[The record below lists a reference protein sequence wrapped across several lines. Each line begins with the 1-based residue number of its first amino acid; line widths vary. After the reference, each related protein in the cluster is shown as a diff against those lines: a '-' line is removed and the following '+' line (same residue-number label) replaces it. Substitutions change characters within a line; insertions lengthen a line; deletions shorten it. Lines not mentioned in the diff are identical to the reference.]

1 MTVERT
7 IRPARPADY
16 PRIRELVCAAFA
28 GTAMGDNGEAG
39 IVERARAEG
48 SAVVDLV
55 AETDGL
61 IVGHV
66 LFTRMTADRPVSL
79 MALAPVSVD
88 PACQSQDHG
97 GALIRAG
104 IEACREAGAD
114 GLIVLGH
121 PAYYPR
127 FGFSADAAKTVA
139 SPYAGGRSFMAMPL
153 TPGVFDAPI
162 RADYPPAFG

>member
-1 MTVERT
+1 MWLPLASPLHLELERIGFVPGAPT
-7 IRPARPADY
+7 TYFGVR
-16 PRIRELVCAAFA
+16 
-28 GTAMGDNGEAG
+28 T
-39 IVERARAEG
+39 
-48 SAVVDLV
+48 
-55 AETDGL
+55 
-61 IVGHV
+61 
-66 LFTRMTADRPVSL
+66 
-79 MALAPVSVD
+79 LAPVSVD